1 MRRTVKYMF
10 RSHAVVTDIT
20 GNIPRWCRFRLPY
33 AQAERIDVKEGTI
46 ISQHYSHF
54 LFFIEVLEID
64 IHTDLQADYLIEDT
78 SLFLFMMLEGNILFQ
93 KHDGEHIAEAKE
105 NICYATYNRQGTYS
119 FSLQAGRHRLCYIIP
134 RNEWVTKNIRYYPRL
149 EPFLQQME
157 QNNLPFGHMPS
168 CRIEKGME
176 RSLDKLFGRTEI
188 RDKDLEAVLL
198 RDAKRVLYHYQLAVE
213 EKMTA
218 RAYLIKE
225 HMDQNYSDPNLT
237 NKALMDKFYISE
249 KTLIDTFKDEFGET
263 PHRYL
268 INLRMKEAKRLLQIE
283 KKTPTEVSVFVGY
296 DNFRSFRTQFVKTFG
311 FPPSECC

>member
-10 RSHAVVTDIT
+10 RSHAVVSDIT
-20 GNIPRWCRFRLPY
+20 GNVPRWTRHRLPY
-33 AQAERIDVKEGTI
+33 AQAERIDIKEGTI

-54 LFFIEVLEID
+54 LFFLEVIEVD
-64 IHTDLQADYLIEDT
+64 IHTDLQADYLMEDT
-78 SLFLFMMLEGNILFQ
+78 SLFLFMMLEGNIVFQ
-93 KHDGEHIAEAKE
+93 KPDGEHIAEAKE
-105 NICYATYNRQGTYS
+105 NICYATYNRQDTYS
-119 FSLQAGRHRLCYIIP
+119 FSLRTGRHCLCYIIP

-149 EPFLQQME
+149 KPFLQQME

-213 EKMTA
+213 KKMTA

-225 HMDQNYSDPNLT
+225 HMDQNYMDPNLN
-237 NKALMDKFYISE
+237 NKALMDKFYITE
-249 KTLIDTFKDEFGET
+249 KTLIETFKAEFGIT
-263 PHRYL
+263 PHNY
-268 INLRMKEAKRLLQIE
+268 IIQLRMQMARQLLLS
-283 KKTPTEVSVFVGY
+283 KSSSPTEVWHSVGY
-296 DNFRSFRTQFVKTFG
+296 ADSRSFGIQFKKFFG
-311 FPPSECC
+311 FPPSECI